1 MEDKIKQILKKYGL
15 TENQLTKEELEQLK
29 EEIKLR
35 KQGFEILDG
44 VLSNPGLFYRQK
56 QTAIGRN
63 LCRIVPKLLK

>member
-1 MEDKIKQILKKYGL
+1 MKDKIKQILKEYGL

-56 QTAIGRN
+56 
-63 LCRIVPKLLK
+63 